1 MRTSRAHG
9 KCFGLDFTCNRWSTL
24 DYRIVQKIFKEM
36 KSLLL
41 ALASMLVIGCNWG
54 NSGCCDC
61 ACGADCCSSDKC
73 PVADCDCKCNN

>member
-1 MRTSRAHG
+1 MHKWIMRTSRAHG

-41 ALASMLVIGCNWG
+41 ALASMLV
-54 NSGCCDC
+54 
-61 ACGADCCSSDKC
+61 
-73 PVADCDCKCNN
+73 